1 MFHLQLLSTFTV
13 NVLIYMIY
21 FCGCDSFLWLKRKSP
36 ENCIIL
42 LHLFMNKDSAVL
54 KCSKAKKTNVFSL
67 NGLYWSVQDFHLAMR
82 RHCKAMKAM
91 KVTCSLTLLTTLP
104 TAQSWPWAWREV
116 SKARFRNRQEKNI
129 LIPSENFEFWAI
141 NSANGQAS
149 WQKGILPKDIQL
161 TRVSRVFWGFIKFSC
176 NFMGLHFPEIFIYY
190 TNEAWFWFK

>member
-67 NGLYWSVQDFHLAMR
+67 NGLYWSVQDFHLATR

-91 KVTCSLTLLTTLP
+91 KVTSSLTPHPIDHTTHSTELALSMEGG
-104 TAQSWPWAWREV
+104 AQAPIQKQAG
-116 SKARFRNRQEKNI
+116 EKHSNPQGKRWV
-129 LIPSENFEFWAI
+129 LSN
-141 NSANGQAS
+141 
-149 WQKGILPKDIQL
+149 
-161 TRVSRVFWGFIKFSC
+161 KFSKWTSI
-176 NFMGLHFPEIFIYY
+176 LTERYPSKRHPTE
-190 TNEAWFWFK
+190 